1 MPERGSVGL
10 GSWIWPAVLLL
21 AIAEVADGGS
31 FRPGERCGAEL
42 PERAPQG
49 ALLRGTAAPDT
60 RLTVGGR
67 HLRIGPQG
75 QWVFGVGRDQRSP
88 LTVLIAAGDGCRGAW
103 RIAIEQRRY
112 QVQRVDGLPPA
123 TVNPDPATQARI
135 ARENALITEARS
147 RDSARLD
154 WRADFLWPAQGRIS
168 GVYGSQRILN
178 GEPRRPHFGLDIA
191 APVGT
196 AVRAPAGGVVTLV
209 HEDMVL
215 TGKTVVLDHGHGVS
229 SIFIHLSRID
239 VELGQTLSA
248 GAPIGAIGA
257 TGRASGPHLH
267 WGVYWFDLPV
277 DPQRLLPTRFPV
289 P

>member
-1 MPERGSVGL
+1 MAERL
-10 GSWIWPAVLLL
+10 GVRLGGWLGAAVLLFGGR
-21 AIAEVADGGS
+21 DGVTAAG
-31 FRPGERCGAEL
+31 FRAGERCGVDL
-42 PERAPQG
+42 PERAIQG
-49 ALLRGTAAPDT
+49 ALLRGSAPLDA
-60 RLTVGGR
+60 RLTVAGR
-67 HLRIGPQG
+67 HLRIGPEG

-88 LTVLIAAGDGCRGAW
+88 LTVLVAGAGGCRGAW
-103 RIAIEQRRY
+103 RIEIEARRY
-112 QVQRVDGLPPA
+112 DVQRVDGLPPE
-123 TVNPDPATQARI
+123 TVNPDPATMARI
-135 ARENALITEARS
+135 ARENALIAEARR

-154 WRADFLWPAQGRIS
+154 WRADFRWPALGRIS

-196 AVRAPAGGVVTLV
+196 PVRAPAGGVVTLV

-239 VELGQTLSA
+239 VRQGQTLPT
-248 GAPIGAIGA
+248 GAELGAIGA

-267 WGVYWFDLPV
+267 WGLYWFDLPV
-277 DPQRLLPTRFPV
+277 DPHLILPTRFPV